1 VVNQAVEK
9 CVTGVDHDASGCE
22 NDRREVRAAL
32 RRGLRTSCN
41 RRRNSARL
49 LDYRTL
55 GVYVDGDVLE
65 TSLQRVVVATNP
77 GNAMVADAAVAVPGT
92 ASTGYRLKVKDSD
105 REMERALDM
114 NGAAASIFGELLLL
128 EPGQLW
134 KSVREACAACLKR
147 YADATEYPKFLRPES
162 LEARKGVVRCMRD
175 ELRDLKAVDI
185 DLSDKEADE
194 IPRATRDD
202 TPAVHAAR
210 PALWLGAHTA
220 WSQRDRS

>member
-1 VVNQAVEK
+1 M
-9 CVTGVDHDASGCE
+9 
-22 NDRREVRAAL
+22 
-32 RRGLRTSCN
+32 
-41 RRRNSARL
+41 
-49 LDYRTL
+49 
-55 GVYVDGDVLE
+55 DGDVRE
-65 TSLQRVVVATNP
+65 TSLQRVVMATNP
-77 GNAMVADAAVAVPGT
+77 GNAVVPDAAVAVPGT

-105 REMERALDM
+105 REMERALDL

-147 YADATEYPKFLRPES
+147 YADATEYPKFLRPVS

-185 DLSDKEADE
+185 DLSDEEADE
-194 IPRATRDD
+194 IPRTTRDD